1 MTPIA
6 ESPWVH
12 RGSLWIDQRGATDD
26 GVNSMEM
33 RVGRVDG
40 ENRGRASVRLLH
52 GPKAPKVAEG
62 APKKKKKFRILF
74 ET

>member
-6 ESPWVH
+6 ELRWVH
-12 RGSLWIDQRGATDD
+12 RGSLWIDQRGAIDD

-40 ENRGRASVRLLH
+40 KNRGTASVRLLH
-52 GPKAPKVAEG
+52 GPRVAEGAEG
-62 APKKKKKFRILF
+62 APKKKEVPDFI
-74 ET
+74 